1 MLHIQYICNYFW
13 LTSGKGSPK
22 FGSYCNSNSVQFELF
37 LLCSPLNQQTCESW
51 GWKYSFYLTFW
62 KKNYSW
68 ILVSTLLLLFLFIHT
83 WPLNLEIN
91 KKKTVTWINKENT
104 FLGTIGFFSRKQWYV
119 SGSAI
124 GRRSKPHAQ
133 RCEKKTGTIR
143 LHRSLILRAY
153 QNWKTC
159 MKCLWNQARC
169 RTRF

>member
-1 MLHIQYICNYFW
+1 MWAKRWFVQATHRALLHVTHTIYICNYFW

-22 FGSYCNSNSVQFELF
+22 FGSYCNSNSVEYELF

-83 WPLNLEIN
+83 RPLNLEIN

-104 FLGTIGFFSRKQWYV
+104 FLGTIGFFFSQTVKCFRI
-119 SGSAI
+119 S
-124 GRRSKPHAQ
+124 
-133 RCEKKTGTIR
+133 
-143 LHRSLILRAY
+143 HR
-153 QNWKTC
+153 QKV
-159 MKCLWNQARC
+159 
-169 RTRF
+169 